1 MAIDNYENL
10 GFQVNIDGAYTV
22 ETHLGKIVKRL
33 KQIQQLNKVLG
44 NIGGNNGKGSGGGT
58 ATTKEK
64 LSEEEKYAQRVAKQ
78 TQLLT
83 AERYKDLRATEL
95 QNQALKRK
103 LSYDLMSN
111 NNAVRSAE
119 VEARIAQLRTQTA
132 IQTELLANS
141 EWQSLLAKQTQNQ
154 YQEQQIRQMA
164 RLQAEQKALN
174 DGKWEEARRIEL
186 ANNARKKEIDQ
197 RLKQELGLDKEDK
210 KVRRNTN
217 SWAKYLTKLTA
228 VATIARRL
236 GRFVASAIQESANY
250 VENLNLFAV
259 AYGETY
265 QQQIDWAL
273 DLADAYGLASNEVLK
288 FAGTFREL
296 STSLGLVS
304 DTADLVTKTVT
315 NLGYDLSALFNTTV
329 ENAMEKL
336 QSGIFSGNVRPLR
349 AYGIDISQN
358 QIDALFETNETLKQL
373 GVNAK
378 NLAQSDKVIARLIIT
393 LQSGKD
399 SFGTMAREINNLQSQ
414 IRILQGSWA
423 NFKLAIGDLV
433 NKPLSEALVYI
444 NGFIIGITKII
455 RAIVPLQT
463 RDKTPKAITNIS
475 IGAEEANEELEELNG
490 KLAGFDKFNVLQESG
505 GSNVNISVTQAL
517 NDLLR
522 EQADIY
528 ENELA
533 KSMEEMENR
542 ANKASTASLIMGGTL
557 VSSLGLYIAQS
568 ILAKKASA
576 KFVESLAVG
585 DAQLGNTAVSLGK
598 TASVLKQVSVGITSA
613 VVSFMVFDS
622 VLTSLEPSAR
632 NTASIIMIVVGAL
645 ATLLGVILAI
655 KGGLKGGLIGA
666 AVAGIGVGA
675 LIAGIKAQ
683 AMSASAHAD
692 GGYTNANLIMTHEN
706 GRREW
711 VGKAAGSSA
720 IVNDTQMSD
729 IMEVAVAKGVYNAL
743 SARSAMGGNVPTNE
757 TIVVKIGEEAVFNAV
772 RKTAR
777 RQGRDFA
784 SV

>member
-1 MAIDNYENL
+1 MGADNYENL
-10 GFQVNIDGAYTV
+10 GFQVKIDGATDAVNHLQNIIDRLEKIYKMQGGGGFGAKKGGGLSKAFESWSKTGELTKKVYKWNAQQGNLNVYKMARKNVQV
-22 ETHLGKIVKRL
+22 EKELGNAYYEQERKIYLLNQAEKKRL
-33 KQIQQLNKVLG
+33 DD
-44 NIGGNNGKGSGGGT
+44 
-58 ATTKEK
+58 
-64 LSEEEKYAQRVAKQ
+64 KYK
-78 TQLLT
+78 T
-83 AERYKDLRATEL
+83 
-95 QNQALKRK
+95 
-103 LSYDLMSN
+103 
-111 NNAVRSAE
+111 
-119 VEARIAQLRTQTA
+119 
-132 IQTELLANS
+132 
-141 EWQSLLAKQTQNQ
+141 
-154 YQEQQIRQMA
+154 
-164 RLQAEQKALN
+164 
-174 DGKWEEARRIEL
+174 
-186 ANNARKKEIDQ
+186 
-197 RLKQELGLDKEDK
+197 ELGLKKEK
-210 KVRRNTN
+210 KQVEDTTK
-217 SWAKYLTKLTA
+217 SWSKYLAKITSVTI
-228 VATIARRL
+228 VARKL

-273 DLADAYGLASNEVLK
+273 DIADAYGLASNEVLR

-378 NLAQSDKVIARLIIT
+378 NLSQSDKIIARLIIT

-414 IRILQGSWA
+414 IRILSGSWA

-463 RDKTPKAITNIS
+463 KDKTPKAITNIS

-557 VSSLGLYIAQS
+557 AGSLGLYIAQS
-568 ILAKKASA
+568 ILARKAST

-613 VVSFMVFDS
+613 VLSFMVFDS
-622 VLTSLEPSAR
+622 VLTSLEPDAR
-632 NTASIIMIVVGAL
+632 NTASVIMIVVGAL
-645 ATLLGVILAI
+645 STLLGVILAI

-666 AVAGIGVGA
+666 SIAGLGVGA

-683 AMSASAHAD
+683 VQANTQGFAD

-706 GRREW
+706 GKREW

-729 IMEVAVAKGVYNAL
+729 IMEVAVAKGVVLGNRAL
-743 SARSAMGGNVPTNE
+743 ASQGSDGGAVIHNHIYMDGKQIYEGVTN
-757 TIVVKIGEEAVFNAV
+757 
-772 RKTAR
+772 TAKKY
-777 RQGRDFA
+777 GNKWDKY
-784 SV
+784 

>member
-1 MAIDNYENL
+1 MADNFEQL
-10 GFQVNIDGAYTV
+10 GFQVKVDGADSAVSNLDRIV
-22 ETHLGKIVKRL
+22 ERLEKIYKMQGGVGFGSKKSGGLSKSFESWSKTGELTKKVYKWNAQQGNLNVYKMARKNVQVEKELGNAYYEQERKIYLLNQAEKKRL
-33 KQIQQLNKVLG
+33 DDKYKV
-44 NIGGNNGKGSGGGT
+44 
-58 ATTKEK
+58 
-64 LSEEEKYAQRVAKQ
+64 
-78 TQLLT
+78 
-83 AERYKDLRATEL
+83 
-95 QNQALKRK
+95 
-103 LSYDLMSN
+103 
-111 NNAVRSAE
+111 
-119 VEARIAQLRTQTA
+119 
-132 IQTELLANS
+132 
-141 EWQSLLAKQTQNQ
+141 
-154 YQEQQIRQMA
+154 
-164 RLQAEQKALN
+164 
-174 DGKWEEARRIEL
+174 
-186 ANNARKKEIDQ
+186 
-197 RLKQELGLDKEDK
+197 ELGLKKEK
-210 KVRRNTN
+210 KQVEDNTK
-217 SWAKYLTKLTA
+217 SWSKYLAKITSVTI
-228 VATIARRL
+228 VARKL

-259 AYGETY
+259 SYGETY

-273 DLADAYGLASNEVLK
+273 DLADAYGLASNEVLR

-304 DTADLVTKTVT
+304 DIADLVTKTVT

-349 AYGIDISQN
+349 ADGIDFSQN
-358 QIDALFETNETLKQL
+358 QIDALFDTNETIKQL
-373 GVNAK
+373 GGNAK
-378 NLAQSDKVIARLIIT
+378 NLSQSDKVIARLIIT
-393 LQSGKD
+393 LQSSKD

-414 IRILQGSWA
+414 IRILSGSWA

-505 GSNVNISVTQAL
+505 SSNVNISVTQAL

-528 ENELA
+528 ENELS
-533 KSMEEMENR
+533 KSMEEMENS

-568 ILAKKASA
+568 ILARKAST
-576 KFVESLAVG
+576 KFVESLAIG
-585 DAQLGNTAVSLGK
+585 DEQLGNTAVSLGK
-598 TASVLKQVSVGITSA
+598 TAKVLKQVSVGITSA
-613 VVSFMVFDS
+613 VVGFMVFDS
-622 VLTSLEPSAR
+622 MLTSLEPDAR
-632 NTASIIMIVVGAL
+632 KTASVIMIVVGSL

-666 AVAGIGVGA
+666 SIAGLGVGA
-675 LIAGIKAQ
+675 LVAGIKAQ
-683 AMSASAHAD
+683 VQANTQGFAD

-706 GRREW
+706 GKREW

-729 IMEVAVAKGVYNAL
+729 IMEVAVAKGVVLGNRAL
-743 SARSAMGGNVPTNE
+743 ASQGSEGG
-757 TIVVKIGEEAVFNAV
+757 AVIHNHIYMDGKQIYEGV
-772 RKTAR
+772 T
-777 RQGRDFA
+777 
-784 SV
+784 SVAKQYGNKWDKY